1 MICPKRLAKMFLL
14 PFPWKSL
21 FFIVV
26 ISGLHDN
33 YGRMGSSQH
42 CVGVKDEN
50 VIYIFLKK
58 ILSSGCY
65 VMNGSCEKFCDNF
78 RRHVDHMCDMQRAD
92 YTALSTQVSQWVS
105 NTTPMKRITE
115 SAQYSLAISALVDES
130 DRYLSDDVEWDLMR
144 IDKKVS
150 VWKLNNSSI
159 KLKKEDNEWPCVKS
173 STIIEIEP
181 EILIEYLMDSSKV
194 KEYNRYSAGRFDIE
208 HISPNSKIVWN
219 TMNIPVGIKPYDFC
233 TLVHRYSRPLQ
244 DEIYLVSR
252 SFIHDLVP
260 DNKNY
265 GRSEKIIGLNI
276 LRPLRPVGSFK
287 SSTLTEIT
295 CISHQRYANT
305 PPIMIEKSM
314 MRGKIN
320 YLRKLRE
327 VMERST

>member
-1 MICPKRLAKMFLL
+1 MF
-14 PFPWKSL
+14 
-21 FFIVV
+21 
-26 ISGLHDN
+26 N
-33 YGRMGSSQH
+33 
-42 CVGVKDEN
+42 
-50 VIYIFLKK
+50 
-58 ILSSGCY
+58 
-65 VMNGSCEKFCDNF
+65 
-78 RRHVDHMCDMQRAD
+78 
-92 YTALSTQVSQWVS
+92 
-105 NTTPMKRITE
+105 
-115 SAQYSLAISALVDES
+115 
-130 DRYLSDDVEWDLMR
+130 
-144 IDKKVS
+144 
-150 VWKLNNSSI
+150 
-159 KLKKEDNEWPCVKS
+159 
-173 STIIEIEP
+173 IEP
-181 EILIEYLMDSSKV
+181 ETLVEYLMDSSKV

-233 TLVHRYSRPLQ
+233 TLIHRYSRPLQ

-252 SFIHDLVP
+252 SFLHDLVP

-276 LRPLRPVGSFK
+276 LRPVRPVGSFK